1 MYRVGVDLLAAS
13 HVPKAGTRAIG
24 CSSDNPVRGISEGYN
39 RPGSPT
45 GREGSADP
53 LHTYVLVL
61 F

>member
-24 CSSDNPVRGISEGYN
+24 CSSDNPSGISEGYN
-39 RPGSPT
+39 RLGSPT

-53 LHTYVLVL
+53 LHTYVLDL